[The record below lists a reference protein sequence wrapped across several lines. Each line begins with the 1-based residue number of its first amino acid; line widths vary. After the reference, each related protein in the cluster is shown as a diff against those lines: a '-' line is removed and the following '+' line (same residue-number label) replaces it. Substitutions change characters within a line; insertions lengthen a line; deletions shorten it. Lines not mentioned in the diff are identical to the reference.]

1 MGVRAVQIRHFYGK
15 GVWQRC
21 WQAPECWQSG
31 APVGVV
37 AEEWGRSRYRCP
49 LVRLFVLQSCRIG
62 NTLTS

>member
-15 GVWQRC
+15 GSLAAVL
-21 WQAPECWQSG
+21 AG
-31 APVGVV
+31 AGVLAIGYASGVV